1 VQLGSNTTDQE
12 AVASATQAEPYW
24 RLFVRR
30 LLVMNIGLFVMAA
43 GIDAIVL
50 AHLGASPWDVLHLGV
65 TLHSSIS
72 FGAAQQLVGLVI
84 LIAACWMAKSW
95 PTIGCLINILMVGFY
110 SDLIYAL
117 VPDSDSWA
125 VRIVQFVIGLLLCG
139 YGAGIYISS
148 RLGAGPRDWLM
159 LSLHRKTGI
168 RIRWVRTCLE
178 IFAVSAGIALG
189 GPFSVGTI
197 VFSLTIGH
205 PTEWGIKWAEKFF
218 RPFVERREHS
228 NEVVH

>member
-1 VQLGSNTTDQE
+1 VQLETNNTNQSI
-12 AVASATQAEPYW
+12 VAPATQVEPYW
-24 RLFVRR
+24 KMFLRR
-30 LLVMNIGLFVMAA
+30 LLVMNIGLFVMAV

-50 AHLGASPWDVLHLGV
+50 SHLGASPWDVLHLGV
-65 TLHSSIS
+65 TLHTSIS
-72 FGAAQQLVGLVI
+72 FGTAQQVVGLVI
-84 LIAACWMAKSW
+84 LIAACAMAKSW
-95 PTIGCLINILMVGFY
+95 PTIGVFINILMVGFY
-110 SDLIYAL
+110 SDWMYAA
-117 VPDSDSWA
+117 VTSPDSWPL
-125 VRIVQFVIGLLLCG
+125 RIVQFVIGLLLCG
-139 YGAGIYISS
+139 YGAGIYISAQ
-148 RLGAGPRDWLM
+148 LGAGPRDWLM

-178 IFAVSAGIALG
+178 IFAVSVGIALG

-218 RPFVERREHS
+218 RPFVERRELR